1 MSRSDDK
8 RLEDI
13 AEEGEQIAAIVARGH
28 QAVREDRVL
37 ELALERLLEIV
48 GEAMSKMSVE
58 FRDAHSEVEWLRV
71 IGMRNL
77 LAHAYHRI
85 ESELVW
91 TAASEDM
98 PALLNAMGLPSAP

>member
-1 MSRSDDK
+1 
-8 RLEDI
+8 
-13 AEEGEQIAAIVARGH
+13 
-28 QAVREDRVL
+28 
-37 ELALERLLEIV
+37 
-48 GEAMSKMSVE
+48 MSKMSVE